1 MSFAVTT
8 GVILLISCPILLLLG
23 IPIAISIAVSSV
35 LAVLSA
41 LPIDISLITSVQRI
55 FTGMDSFYYREL

>member
-8 GVILLISCPILLLLG
+8 GLILLIACPVLLLIG

-35 LAVLSA
+35 LAVLAS
-41 LPIDISLITSVQRI
+41 LPTDVSLITSV
-55 FTGMDSFYYREL
+55 